1 MMGECQRLAGNGL
14 ETLDLSAGLD
24 VYAGSISDPDQPS
37 PGRTDEAIAK
47 LRSLIVS
54 GQLRPGARL
63 PAERE
68 LCGMLGMSRGMV
80 REAVK
85 ALQVARVLDVR
96 RGDGTYVTSLEPQ
109 LVLQGIGFA
118 VQLLQDDD
126 LADVMHVRRVLEA
139 EATALA
145 AARADATLLKDLSQ
159 ILEAMRA
166 SISVQESL
174 TAQDAAFHD
183 RVAVACGNPT
193 LATLLSG
200 LSSKT
205 LRARIWRGVQEAG
218 SAQLTLQQH
227 EAIYAAIEA
236 RDPEEARAASLVHVA
251 TSERW
256 LRSLRERK
264 S

>member
-1 MMGECQRLAGNGL
+1 
-14 ETLDLSAGLD
+14 LD
-24 VYAGSISDPDQPS
+24 VYDLSSRADTSSDRDRPL

-47 LRSLIVS
+47 LRGLIVS
-54 GQLRPGARL
+54 GQLRPGSRL
-63 PAERE
+63 PPERD
-68 LCGMLGMSRGMV
+68 LCNLLGMSRGMV

-85 ALQVARVLDVR
+85 ALEVARVLDVR

-109 LVLQGIGFA
+109 LLLQGIGFA

-145 AARADATLLKDLSQ
+145 AARADPTLLSDLSR
-159 ILEAMRA
+159 ILDAMRA
-166 SISVQESL
+166 SLTEQEKL

-183 RVAVACGNPT
+183 RVAAACGNPT
-193 LATLLSG
+193 LGTLLTG
-200 LSSKT
+200 LSTKT
-205 LRARIWRGVQEAG
+205 LRARIWRGVNEAG
-218 SAQLTLQQH
+218 SAELTLQQH

-236 RDPEEARAASLVHVA
+236 GDAETARAASVVHVA

-256 LRSLRERK
+256 LRALMHPEP
-264 S
+264 